1 MKFDLQKNKLFLI
14 TLGIVIVI
22 VVVTVVLWKGSV
34 NRLDE
39 ATADFST
46 ADSDYETLCKT
57 YNGAPCEALQK
68 AYEADL
74 EALKKQAVD
83 FVEAVK
89 ADELTILDPSNFKI
103 ELRKYDNQIKEERE
117 KRNINIYPGEGFS
130 EFLGDMVA
138 KEADMPKLSAQ
149 FQIVKDVLGVLLA
162 NDVLEVVSI
171 ERNQGEQTE
180 EYEDEEESFGGA
192 AASKAAETTA
202 KYEGIPVSFQFA
214 IRPDKIYNVLAQLR
228 DKPFFYIVRSIR
240 TDLQP
245 EPVGTIE
252 DPSDS
257 LERVTVDMTVEMIK
271 INKPAEA
278 AK

>member
-1 MKFDLQKNKLFLI
+1 MKFDLQKNKLFLV
-14 TLGIVIVI
+14 TLGIVVVI
-22 VVVTVVLWKGSV
+22 VVVALVLWRGSV
-34 NRLDE
+34 NNLDE
-39 ATADFST
+39 ATADYST
-46 ADSDYETLCKT
+46 ANSDYETLCKN

-83 FVEAVK
+83 FVDAVK
-89 ADELTILDPSNFKI
+89 ADQLTILDPSNFKI

-117 KRNINIYPGEGFS
+117 KRNISIYPGEGFS
-130 EFLGDMVA
+130 EFLGDVVA
-138 KEADMPKLSAQ
+138 KESDMPKLSAQ
-149 FQIVKDVLGVLLA
+149 FQIVKDVLGVLLD
-162 NDVLEVVSI
+162 NDVLEVVTI
-171 ERNQGEQTE
+171 ERNQGEQMSD
-180 EYEDEEESFGGA
+180 YEDEEESFGGA
-192 AASKAAETTA
+192 AAAKTETA
-202 KYEGIPVSFQFA
+202 VSKYEGIPVSFQFA
-214 IRPDKIYNVLAQLR
+214 IRPDKIYNILSQLR

-252 DPSDS
+252 DPSDI

>member
-1 MKFDLQKNKLFLI
+1 MKFDLQKNKLFLV
-14 TLGIVIVI
+14 TLGIVVVI
-22 VVVTVVLWKGSV
+22 VVVTLVLWRGSV
-34 NRLDE
+34 NKLNE
-39 ATADFST
+39 ASADYETAN
-46 ADSDYETLCKT
+46 SDYETLCKN

-74 EALKKQAVD
+74 EALKKQATD

-89 ADELTILDPSNFKI
+89 TEKLNVLDPSNFKI

-130 EFLGDMVA
+130 EFLGDVVA

-149 FQIVKDVLGVLLA
+149 FQTVKDVLGVLLD

-171 ERNQGEQTE
+171 ERNQGDQMSDYDE
-180 EYEDEEESFGGA
+180 EEEESFGGA
-192 AASKAAETTA
+192 SAKKDEKVA
-202 KYEGIPVSFQFA
+202 KYEGIPVYFQFA
-214 IRPDKIYNVLAQLR
+214 IRPDKIYDVLSQLR

-245 EPVGTIE
+245 DPVGTVE
-252 DPSDS
+252 DPSDI

>member
-1 MKFDLQKNKLFLI
+1 MKFDLQKNKLFLV
-14 TLGIVIVI
+14 TLGIVVVI
-22 VVVTVVLWKGSV
+22 VVVALVLWRGSV
-34 NRLDE
+34 NKLNE
-39 ATADFST
+39 ASADYETAN
-46 ADSDYETLCKT
+46 SDYETLCKN

-89 ADELTILDPSNFKI
+89 VNELPILDPSNFKI

-130 EFLGDMVA
+130 EFLGDVVA
-138 KEADMPKLSAQ
+138 KEADMPKLSSQ
-149 FQIVKDVLGVLLA
+149 FQTVKDVLGVLLD

-171 ERNQGEQTE
+171 ERNLGEQSND
-180 EYEDEEESFGGA
+180 YDDEEEAFGGA
-192 AASKAAETTA
+192 AAKQETATA

-214 IRPDKIYNVLAQLR
+214 IRPDKIYNVLSQLR

-252 DPSDS
+252 DPSDI

>member
-1 MKFDLQKNKLFLI
+1 MKFDLQKNKLFLV
-14 TLGIVIVI
+14 TLGIVVVI
-22 VVVTVVLWKGSV
+22 VVVTLVLWRKSV
-34 NRLDE
+34 NNLND
-39 ATADFST
+39 AIADYST
-46 ADSDYETLCKT
+46 ANSDYETLCKT
-57 YNGAPCEALQK
+57 YNGAPSEALQK

-89 ADELTILDPSNFKI
+89 ADQLTILDPSNFKI
-103 ELRKYDNQIKEERE
+103 ELRKYDNKIKEERE

-130 EFLGDMVA
+130 EFLGDVVA

-149 FQIVKDVLGVLLA
+149 FQIVKDVLGVLLD

-171 ERNQGEQTE
+171 ERNLGEQATDYDE
-180 EYEDEEESFGGA
+180 EEESFGGA
-192 AASKAAETTA
+192 AAKQETA
-202 KYEGIPVSFQFA
+202 VSKYEGIPVSFQFA
-214 IRPDKIYNVLAQLR
+214 IRPDKIYNVLSQLR

-252 DPSDS
+252 DPSDI

>member
-1 MKFDLQKNKLFLI
+1 MKFDLQKNKLFLV
-14 TLGIVIVI
+14 TLGIVVVI
-22 VVVTVVLWKGSV
+22 VVVTLVLWRKSV
-34 NRLDE
+34 NNLND
-39 ATADFST
+39 AIADYST
-46 ADSDYETLCKT
+46 ANSDYETLCKT
-57 YNGAPCEALQK
+57 YNGAPSEALQK

-89 ADELTILDPSNFKI
+89 ADQLTILDPSNFKI
-103 ELRKYDNQIKEERE
+103 ELRKYDNKIKEERE
-117 KRNINIYPGEGFS
+117 KRNININPGEGFS
-130 EFLGDMVA
+130 EFLGDVVA

-149 FQIVKDVLGVLLA
+149 FQIVKDVLGVLLD

-171 ERNQGEQTE
+171 ERNLGEQATDYDE
-180 EYEDEEESFGGA
+180 EEESFGGA
-192 AASKAAETTA
+192 AAKQETA
-202 KYEGIPVSFQFA
+202 VSKYEGIPVSFQFA
-214 IRPDKIYNVLAQLR
+214 IRPDKIYNVLSQLR

-252 DPSDS
+252 DPSDI

>member
-1 MKFDLQKNKLFLI
+1 MKFDLQKNKLFLV
-14 TLGIVIVI
+14 TLGIVVVI
-22 VVVTVVLWKGSV
+22 VVVTLVLWRGSV
-34 NRLDE
+34 NKLND
-39 ATADFST
+39 ASADYAS
-46 ADSDYETLCKT
+46 ASSDYETLCKN
-57 YNGAPCEALQK
+57 YNGAPGQTLQK

-83 FVEAVK
+83 FVNAVSSEK
-89 ADELTILDPSNFKI
+89 VQSYDPSSFKI

-130 EFLGDMVA
+130 EYLGDVVA

-149 FQIVKDVLGVLLA
+149 FQLVKDVLSVLLD
-162 NDVLEVVSI
+162 NDVLEVISI
-171 ERNQGEQTE
+171 ERNQGEQASE
-180 EYEDEEESFGGA
+180 FDEEEESFGGA
-192 AASKAAETTA
+192 AKKEEKTA
-202 KYEGIPVSFQFA
+202 KYEAVPVYFQFA
-214 IRPDKIYNVLAQLR
+214 VRPDKLYNVLAQLR

-245 EPVGTIE
+245 DPVGTIE
-252 DPSDS
+252 DPSDI

-271 INKPAEA
+271 LNKPAEA

>member
-1 MKFDLQKNKLFLI
+1 MKFDLQKNNLFLV
-14 TLGIVIVI
+14 TLGIVVVI
-22 VVVTVVLWKGSV
+22 VVVTLVLWRGSV
-34 NRLDE
+34 NKLNE
-39 ATADFST
+39 ASADFET
-46 ADSDYETLCKT
+46 ANSDYETLCKN

-89 ADELTILDPSNFKI
+89 TEKLNVLDPSNFKI

-117 KRNINIYPGEGFS
+117 KRNISIYPGEGFS
-130 EFLGDMVA
+130 EFLGDVVA

-149 FQIVKDVLGVLLA
+149 FQTVKDVLGVLLD
-162 NDVLEVVSI
+162 NDVLEVISI
-171 ERNQGEQTE
+171 ERNQGEQMS
-180 EYEDEEESFGGA
+180 EYDDEEEESFGGSSA
-192 AASKAAETTA
+192 KKEEKVA
-202 KYEGIPVSFQFA
+202 KYEGIPVYFQFA
-214 IRPDKIYNVLAQLR
+214 IRPDKIYNVLSQLR
-228 DKPFFYIVRSIR
+228 DKPYFYIVRSIR

-245 EPVGTIE
+245 DPVGTVE
-252 DPSDS
+252 DPSDI

>member
-89 ADELTILDPSNFKI
+89 ADELAILDPSNFKI

-192 AASKAAETTA
+192 AASKAAETAA

-252 DPSDS
+252 DPSDI